1 MVSTMTPEA
10 EDRKAEAIVDE
21 VADEA
26 LEPENPGPSWTARI
40 GLPLLTLGMLAV
52 LFVAYV
58 SVFTDLQQDR
68 IQHKMIDEFTSAEG
82 AVPLSGKIPLD
93 GRATA
98 VLKIPVLGLNEVVVQ
113 GTTATDLTQ
122 GPGVLSQAARPG
134 TIGNA
139 VIVGRVAT
147 SGAPFEKLTT
157 LKPGDRILVST
168 GLGKFTYVVSSI
180 GTTKPGQVSPASPTK
195 GRKLTLMTANSSTLP
210 TGLDYV
216 RARLIS
222 PPAVSP
228 KPKVP
233 PTQAELGLSGDP
245 AAVWPSFLWSAILA
259 VVVAMTFAA
268 YRRLHRHLATVY
280 LLSTPI
286 VVATSL
292 VTFSNLYR
300 LLPATQ

>member
-1 MVSTMTPEA
+1 MTSTVTPEA
-10 EDRKAEAIVDE
+10 ADRKLEAMVEEAAND
-21 VADEA
+21 A
-26 LEPENPGPSWTARI
+26 LEPEHPGPSWTARI

-52 LFVAYV
+52 LFVGYV

-68 IQHKMIDEFTSAEG
+68 IQHKLIDEFTSAEG

-98 VLKIPVLGLNEVVVQ
+98 VLKIPALGLNEVVVL
-113 GTTATDLTQ
+113 GSTATDLTQ

-139 VIVGRVAT
+139 VILGRVAT
-147 SGAPFEKLTT
+147 SGAPFAKITT
-157 LKPGDRILVST
+157 LKPGARILVST

-180 GTTKPGQVSPASPTK
+180 GTTKPGQINPASPTK

-245 AAVWPSFLWSAILA
+245 AAVWPSFLWSAILLA
-259 VVVAMTFAA
+259 VVATTFVA

-286 VVATSL
+286 VVAIAL